1 MKQTS
6 FFRFRFIGGALTLAG
21 LFVFIWM
28 IRLLNNEDAR
38 QLVLE
43 GKDIQTRTEIVMPVR
58 GSIYDKWGHLLAGNV
73 EVYDIYADVRYVSDP
88 DTVAATLSSVLG
100 IKQTEIRGKLLN
112 PGVNDTGHD
121 IVDVKLAEFVTSEQ
135 REQILAIEEDLS
147 KEAETLRLRKGEV
160 APNLDGIRFEPLMLR
175 TYPEGMLGSNIIGFY
190 NFKKREDASGVYGV
204 EEKYNRLLMGTP
216 VRKEFT
222 SDPHLMDETQSE
234 QIPPGANLILTID
247 RDIQSMAERVADEA
261 MKSTG
266 SESATI
272 LIMDPETGDILAMA
286 VNPRLN
292 PNEYWELAEV
302 FPDPTTPYN
311 RAVEITYEPGSIFKV
326 LTMAAALDS
335 GTVRPETDFLDT
347 GVYYI
352 GGVGIHN
359 WDWGAWGP
367 QTMTTCMQHSL
378 NVCLAWVADQM
389 GPTVFYNY
397 LEKFGVGHT
406 TGVDLAGEVSS
417 PLLVQGD
424 TDWYP
429 INLGTN
435 SYGQGVAVSPLQ
447 ITAAIAAVA
456 NDGKLMMPRVLK
468 TVIDN
473 GEEYSNPPQVIGTPI
488 SAETART
495 LTDMLHTS
503 LKEESS
509 AALVEGYS
517 VAGKT
522 GTASIPGPGGY
533 LSNATNASFIG
544 WGPVDDPKFIVYVW
558 LEEPAGE
565 WGSVVAAPVFSQV
578 VSELVV
584 LMDLPPD
591 QIREQIAGN

>member
-6 FFRFRFIGGALTLAG
+6 FIRFRFIGGALTLAG

-28 IRLLNNEDAR
+28 IRLLNNEEAR
-38 QLVLE
+38 ALVLE
-43 GKDIQTRTEIVMPVR
+43 GRSIQTSTQLVLPVR
-58 GSIYDKWGHLLAGNV
+58 GSIYDKWGHLLAGNI
-73 EVYDIYADVRYVSDP
+73 EVYDIYADVRFVTDP
-88 DTVAATLSSVLG
+88 DAIAATLASVLG
-100 IKQTEIRGKLLN
+100 VKQSEILGKLLN
-112 PGVNDTGHD
+112 PGVNATGHD
-121 IVDVKLAEFVTSEQ
+121 IVDVKLAEFVSSEQ
-135 REQILAIEEDLS
+135 REQILAIEKDMLE
-147 KEAETLRLRKGEV
+147 EAKTLRLRKDEV
-160 APNLDGIRFEPLMLR
+160 APNLDGMRFEPLMLR

-190 NFKKREDASGVYGV
+190 NFKQRELATGVYGV

-216 VRKEFT
+216 VQREFT
-222 SDPHLMDETQSE
+222 SDPHLMNEAQSE

-247 RDIQSMAERVADEA
+247 RDIQSMTERVADEG

-266 SESATI
+266 SDSATI
-272 LIMDPETGDILAMA
+272 LVMDPETGDILAMA
-286 VNPRLN
+286 VTPRMN
-292 PNEYWELAEV
+292 PNEYWELEEV

-311 RAVEITYEPGSIFKV
+311 RAVGLTYEPGSIFKV
-326 LTMAAALDS
+326 LTMAAAMDS
-335 GTVRPETDFLDT
+335 GTVEQTTPFLDT

-352 GGVGIHN
+352 GGVAIHN
-359 WDWGAWGP
+359 WDYGAWGP
-367 QTMTTCMQHSL
+367 QDMLGCMQHSL

-389 GPTVFYNY
+389 GPTLFYNY
-397 LEKFGVGHT
+397 LEKFGIGHT

-424 TDWYP
+424 KDWYP

-435 SYGQGVAVSPLQ
+435 SFGQGVAVSPLQ
-447 ITAAIAAVA
+447 ITSAIAAVA

-488 SAETART
+488 SADTAHT
-495 LTDMLHTS
+495 LTNMLYES

-509 AALVEGYS
+509 SALVEGYS

-544 WGPVDDPKFIVYVW
+544 WGPVDDPKFIVFVW

-591 QIREQIAGN
+591 HIREQVAGN